1 MSPLSSGCPLPTT
14 RRQNCRS
21 HPRQASHGLLAL
33 LLWSML
39 APTIV
44 QADDGN
50 LGRLFFTPERR
61 QALDRQRLYN
71 IPDSAPAAEEPVL
84 TLNGIVKRS
93 SGKRTAWINGVAQH
107 DDENLVGVRVVPGQ
121 ARPADTRLQE
131 VGTRPIP
138 LNVGDS
144 LHRGTNEA
152 VGLLP
157 SGSLLRVPPTAPT
170 VTTPAAAARP
180 AP

>member
-1 MSPLSSGCPLPTT
+1 MPLLSSGHPLPAI
-14 RRQNCRS
+14 RRQDCR
-21 HPRQASHGLLAL
+21 PWQVRHGLLAL
-33 LLWSML
+33 LLWSVL
-39 APTIV
+39 APASV
-44 QADDGN
+44 LADDGN

-93 SGKRTAWINGVAQH
+93 SGKRTTWINGVAQH

-131 VGTRPIP
+131 AGTRPIP

-157 SGSLLRVPPTAPT
+157 SGSLLRVPPAP
-170 VTTPAAAARP
+170 PAARPPTTAARP